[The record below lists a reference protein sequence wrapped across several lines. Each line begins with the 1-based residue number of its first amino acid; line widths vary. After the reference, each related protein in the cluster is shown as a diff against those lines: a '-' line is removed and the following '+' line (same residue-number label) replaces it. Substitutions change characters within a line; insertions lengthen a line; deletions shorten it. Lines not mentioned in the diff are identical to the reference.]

1 MLPREKYL
9 KKGIDNLTD
18 MDLVAILVGSGV
30 KGKDFLTVSREVIN
44 CIRNTIKSNE
54 ELKIENITKIEGVG
68 DITAMR
74 ILCGIELGR
83 RLYGLNDKEKI
94 LVRNSAEAYELLKG
108 ISKKKQEHIISLFL
122 NSRFEVL
129 EKRVICIGSLDGV
142 SVLPRDIIIPA
153 LELNA
158 SSVIMAHNHPSGDPT
173 PSREDVAI
181 TNRIKEGLELVGLN
195 LLDHIVIGKNEWKSI
210 SLSD

>member
-1 MLPREKYL
+1 
-9 KKGIDNLTD
+9 
-18 MDLVAILVGSGV
+18 
-30 KGKDFLTVSREVIN
+30 
-44 CIRNTIKSNE
+44 
-54 ELKIENITKIEGVG
+54 
-68 DITAMR
+68 MR